1 LLITDIY
8 RIINGASI
16 ALTPKP
22 HRAINGSQGM
32 PQPAYKLIKALA
44 VAVNTGAPHA
54 QIKGKL

>member
-1 LLITDIY
+1 
-8 RIINGASI
+8 
-16 ALTPKP
+16 
-22 HRAINGSQGM
+22 M